1 MLSNRLAFAL
11 LGLVCVAAAG
21 GGAYVATR
29 QNAPDR
35 LALPVAEGVP
45 TPGQPVETTEATLDD
60 LPPAAPVAPE
70 APVPFRA
77 PSAKRTSPVA
87 EPRPRD
93 VSPKAATPAS
103 PRTAKPASSS
113 PDRTAPSS
121 APAATETPAP
131 VPIASVPS
139 RVEELRPVEPARLP
153 QEPPAPSVR
162 ELVVSA
168 DSVLGLQLESTVSSE
183 RARVEDRVDARVV
196 RDVRVGSD
204 VAIPAGARAVGSVM
218 SVERGGRLKERARLG
233 IRFHTLVLADGTEV
247 PITSETIYRNGDAPG
262 QGSAAKIGGGA
273 VAGAILGAILGGGK
287 GAAIGGAAGAGA
299 GTATVMAGDRS
310 EAVFQSGAELT
321 ARIVSPVTV
330 IVDK

>member
-35 LALPVAEGVP
+35 LALPVAEAVP

-70 APVPFRA
+70 SPVPFRA

-113 PDRTAPSS
+113 PSPDRTAPSS

-153 QEPPAPSVR
+153 QEAPAPAVR

-168 DSVLGLQLESTVSSE
+168 DSVLGLQLA
-183 RARVEDRVDARVV
+183 RARRRHRGAYHLGDDLPQRRRARTGQRRENRRRCRGRRDSRRDPRRRKGCGNRRRSGSGRGYRDRH
-196 RDVRVGSD
+196 
-204 VAIPAGARAVGSVM
+204 
-218 SVERGGRLKERARLG
+218 GGRSKRGRFPVGRRTHRSHRLAR
-233 IRFHTLVLADGTEV
+233 
-247 PITSETIYRNGDAPG
+247 Y
-262 QGSAAKIGGGA
+262 
-273 VAGAILGAILGGGK
+273 
-287 GAAIGGAAGAGA
+287 
-299 GTATVMAGDRS
+299 GDRR
-310 EAVFQSGAELT
+310 QI
-321 ARIVSPVTV
+321 RP
-330 IVDK
+330 